1 MSVFLVQCNLPTDNS
16 RTSDVTS
23 DQSMIILNIYDRR
36 HDPEHCFLG
45 TLQIKPVLL
54 HDHTVDNWYKCVC
67 IPDHRSALLIM
78 LIRLRPFENEVV
90 TGEIRIQVTYE
101 QLQVCISCL
110 PILAK
115 VKKRSD
121 YSRSIPL
128 LRVILSFS
136 SSSEGE
142 LSVVS
147 SRFGKETQS
156 VSMP

>member
-16 RTSDVTS
+16 PTSDVTS

-110 PILAK
+110 PILAEIK
-115 VKKRSD
+115 TLG
-121 YSRSIPL
+121 YSQSIPS
-128 LRVILSFS
+128 LRVTLSSS

-156 VSMP
+156 VSTP